1 MSKIAD
7 LAGLLRALDHL
18 RPEDDA
24 TRRRIGRQFGITL
37 ALQAVAQP
45 APAAPET
52 PRPAPLRRSFAEA
65 QAPTPR
71 RERPKPLPTRSE
83 RLGEQRA
90 APPAWLGARTLPV
103 AAPAAPFAPGAGVLS
118 PADSLCLLPGASR
131 RTLLLEMTGTREADG
146 ALDVARLVQAVAM
159 GRNIARLP
167 RRAVRRL
174 PPRIILLFDEGP
186 GMDPFAADQLALA
199 RALRKVAG
207 SDRVQT
213 LCFTGSIADGLRD
226 PLTDSA
232 ATLRPGPLDALV
244 VTSDCGIARQY
255 PVARR
260 EDFAGLAAQ
269 GRKVVILNPF
279 PPDRWP
285 PAPAGG
291 PVMLHW
297 HEGLRIGE
305 VRRAGAV
312 RA

>member
-1 MSKIAD
+1 MSTIAD

-24 TRRRIGRQFGITL
+24 TRRRIGQHFGIML
-37 ALQAVAQP
+37 MQQAGAQP
-45 APAAPET
+45 AKAPPDT
-52 PRPAPLRRSFAEA
+52 ARPAPLRRSFAEA
-65 QAPTPR
+65 LAPVPR
-71 RERPKPLPTRSE
+71 RERPKPLPTHSE
-83 RLGEQRA
+83 RLDAQRN
-90 APPAWLGARTLPV
+90 APPAWLGARTLPLAAA
-103 AAPAAPFAPGAGVLS
+103 AAPLPPGAGARS
-118 PADSLCLLPGASR
+118 PADALCLLPGASR

-174 PPRIILLFDEGP
+174 PPRIILLLDEGP
-186 GMDPFAADQLALA
+186 GMEPFAADQLALA
-199 RALRKVAG
+199 TALRKVAG

-232 ATLRPGPLDALV
+232 ATLRPGPTDALV
-244 VTSDCGIARQY
+244 VTSDVGIARQY
-255 PVARR
+255 PAARL
-260 EDFAGLAAQ
+260 EDFAGLARQ

-279 PPDRWP
+279 PPQRWP
-285 PAPAGG
+285 PAQAGG
-291 PVMLHW
+291 PVLLHW

-305 VRRAGAV
+305 VRRAGAA
-312 RA
+312 RT

>member
-24 TRRRIGRQFGITL
+24 TRRRIGRHFGITL
-37 ALQAVAQP
+37 AQQAGAQP
-45 APAAPET
+45 APAATET

-65 QAPTPR
+65 QAPAPR
-71 RERPKPLPTRSE
+71 RERPKPLPTHSE
-83 RLGEQRA
+83 RLDEQRA

-103 AAPAAPFAPGAGVLS
+103 AAATAPTTSGAGARS
-118 PADSLCLLPGASR
+118 PADALCLLPGASR
-131 RTLLLEMTGTREADG
+131 RTLLLEMVGTREADG

-159 GRNIARLP
+159 GRHVARLP
-167 RRAVRRL
+167 RRPVRRL
-174 PPRIILLFDEGP
+174 PPRIILLLDEGP

-213 LCFTGSIADGLRD
+213 LCFIGNIADGLRD

-232 ATLRPGPLDALV
+232 ATLRPGPMDALV

-255 PVARR
+255 PAARL
-260 EDFAGLAAQ
+260 EDFAGLAAK
-269 GRKVVILNPF
+269 GRKVVILTPF
-279 PPDRWP
+279 PPERWP
-285 PAPAGG
+285 PAQAGG

-305 VRRAGAV
+305 VRRAGAA

>member
-37 ALQAVAQP
+37 ALQAGTQP

-103 AAPAAPFAPGAGVLS
+103 AAPASPSAPGAGARS

-146 ALDVARLVQAVAM
+146 ALDVARLVHAVAM
-159 GRNIARLP
+159 GRNITRLP
-167 RRAVRRL
+167 RRPVRRL

-213 LCFTGSIADGLRD
+213 LCFTGSIAAGLRD
-226 PLTDSA
+226 PRTDST
-232 ATLRPGPLDALV
+232 ATLRPGPMDALV

-255 PVARR
+255 PAARR

-297 HEGLRIGE
+297 HEGLQIGE